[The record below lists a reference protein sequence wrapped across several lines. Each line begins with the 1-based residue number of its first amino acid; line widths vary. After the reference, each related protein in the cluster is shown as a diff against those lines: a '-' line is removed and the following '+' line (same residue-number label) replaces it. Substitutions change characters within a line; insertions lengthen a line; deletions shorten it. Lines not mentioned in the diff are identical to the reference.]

1 MASFYQRPSGIFYL
15 SVSFQG
21 NRISRSLGT
30 KSKSVAESLFPA
42 VERDIYN
49 ELLNGREKKDISF
62 KDLLDKYLKYD
73 HNLSK
78 STHEINTVKLNN
90 YLIYGLPNNKTT
102 KAMTIRIIN
111 GCNRW
116 EFHID

>member
-1 MASFYQRPSGIFYL
+1 MASFYQSPSGIFYL

-62 KDLLDKYLKYD
+62 KELVDKYLKYD
-73 HNLSK
+73 HNLSE
-78 STHEINTVKLNN
+78 STHEINTVKFYNH
-90 YLIYGLPNNKTT
+90 LIY
-102 KAMTIRIIN
+102 
-111 GCNRW
+111 
-116 EFHID
+116 

>member
-1 MASFYQRPSGIFYL
+1 MASFYQRPSVIFYL
-15 SVSFQG
+15 SVSLQG

-30 KSKSVAESLFPA
+30 KSKSGAESLFPA

-62 KDLLDKYLKYD
+62 KELVDKYLKYD
-73 HNLSK
+73 HNLGK

-90 YLIYGLPNNKTT
+90 
-102 KAMTIRIIN
+102 
-111 GCNRW
+111 
-116 EFHID
+116 

>member
-1 MASFYQRPSGIFYL
+1 MEIFYL

-21 NRISRSLGT
+21 NRISRSLGN

-62 KDLLDKYLKYD
+62 KELVDKYLKYD
-73 HNLSK
+73 HNWSK
-78 STHEINTVKLNN
+78 STLEINIVNLNN
-90 YLIYGLPNNKTT
+90 YLIYRLPKT
-102 KAMTIRIIN
+102 KLPRL
-111 GCNRW
+111 
-116 EFHID
+116 